1 MARRGAGP
9 SARDPGGGAAVKH
22 VDSRG
27 RPIVAVTGIGLVTP
41 LGFGVAANWAAL
53 LAGTSGIRRI
63 TRFPTDHLRTTIA
76 GTVDLPEEAEGQVL
90 TATPRVA
97 RMAAMAAEEA
107 LSEAGLGGGAFPGPL
122 MLGMP
127 PVELEW
133 PHRFELARRAAPEP
147 ATYKALTLAAT
158 GWPELYETAAFQTV
172 GETLA
177 ARFGTRGSPVAV
189 TTACATG
196 ASAIQLGVEAI
207 QRGETEAALAIGADG
222 TVQPEALIRFS
233 LLSAL
238 STRNDDPTGASRPF
252 EKNRGGFVMS
262 EGAACLVL
270 ESLAHAR
277 ARGARILG
285 VVRGAGEKSDSF
297 HRTRSNPNG
306 SAVIQAMR
314 NAIEDAGLVPGDISY
329 VNAHGTGTPE
339 NDKME
344 NLAMRA
350 VFGEDAP
357 PISSNK
363 SMIGHT
369 LSASGAIEAA
379 FSLLAIRDQM
389 LPPTINH
396 VEPDPAITLDVV
408 PNTCRAAKV
417 EHVLSNSFGF
427 GGQNV
432 CLVLSGEP
440 S

>member
-1 MARRGAGP
+1 MTDTLDHA
-9 SARDPGGGAAVKH
+9 
-22 VDSRG
+22 G
-27 RPIVAVTGIGLVTP
+27 RPIVVVTGIGLVTP
-41 LGFGVAANWAAL
+41 LGFGTEANWAAL
-53 LAGTSGIRRI
+53 LAGRSGIRRI
-63 TRFPTDHLRTTIA
+63 TRFPTAHLRTTIA
-76 GTVDLPEEAEGQVL
+76 GTVDLPGEADGATL
-90 TATPRVA
+90 TSSARVG

-107 LSEAGLGGGAFPGPL
+107 LAQSGLGGAGGFPGPL

-127 PVELEW
+127 PVEVEW
-133 PHRFELARRAAPEP
+133 PHRFELAARVDGAPH
-147 ATYKALTLAAT
+147 YKALTEAAT
-158 GWPELYETAAFQTV
+158 GLDSLYATAAFAGV
-172 GETLA
+172 GEQLA
-177 ARFGTRGSPVAV
+177 RMLGTRGAPIAI

-207 QRGETEAALAIGADG
+207 QRGETEAAVAIGADG

-238 STRNDDPTGASRPF
+238 STRNDDPERAARPF
-252 EKNRGGFVMS
+252 ERTRDGFVMS

-285 VVRGAGEKSDSF
+285 RVRGCGEKSDSF
-297 HRTRSNPNG
+297 HRTRSNPDG
-306 SAVIQAMR
+306 GAIIQAMR
-314 NAIEDAGLVPGDISY
+314 NAIADAGLVPSDISY
-329 VNAHGTGTPE
+329 VNAHGTSTPE

-344 NLAMRA
+344 TLGLRA
-350 VFGEDAP
+350 VFGDAVP

-379 FSLLAIRDQM
+379 FSLLTLRDQM

-396 VEPDPAITLDVV
+396 GEPDPAIGLDVV
-408 PNTCRAAKV
+408 PNFSRVAKV
-417 EHVLSNSFGF
+417 SNVLSNSFGF

-432 CLVLSGEP
+432 CLVLSGET

>member
-1 MARRGAGP
+1 MNTT
-9 SARDPGGGAAVKH
+9 DH
-22 VDSRG
+22 RG

-41 LGFGVAANWAAL
+41 LGFGVEANWAAL
-53 LAGTSGIRRI
+53 LAGKSGIRRI

-76 GTVDLPEEAEGQVL
+76 GTVDLPEEAGGEVL
-90 TATPRVA
+90 TSSDRV
-97 RMAAMAAEEA
+97 RLMAQRAAEEA
-107 LSEAGLGGGAFPGPL
+107 LAQSGLPAPFPGPL

-133 PHRFELARRAAPEP
+133 PGRFRLAAETGEDAPS
-147 ATYKALTLAAT
+147 YKALTEAAA
-158 GWPELYETAAFQTV
+158 GRDDLYLTTAFAGI
-172 GETLA
+172 GEQLA
-177 ARFGTRGSPVAV
+177 ARFGTRGAPIAIS
-189 TTACATG
+189 TACATG

-207 QRGETEAALAIGADG
+207 QRGETEAAIAIGADG

-238 STRNDDPTGASRPF
+238 STRNEDPTGASRPF
-252 EKNRGGFVMS
+252 EKSRGGFVMS

-270 ESLAHAR
+270 ESLAHAM
-277 ARGARILG
+277 ARGATILG
-285 VVRGAGEKSDSF
+285 VLRGCGEKSDSF
-297 HRTRSNPNG
+297 HRTRSNPDG
-306 SAVIQAMR
+306 GAVIRAMR
-314 NAIEDAGLVPGDISY
+314 NAIEDAGLTPADISY

-344 NLAMRA
+344 TFGMRA
-350 VFGEDAP
+350 VFGNDAP

-408 PNTCRAAKV
+408 PNVARPARV
-417 EHVLSNSFGF
+417 VNVLSNSFGF

-432 CLVLSGEP
+432 CLVLSGAP
-440 S
+440 A

>member
-1 MARRGAGP
+1 M
-9 SARDPGGGAAVKH
+9 SDLDH
-22 VDSRG
+22 RG
-27 RPIVAVTGIGLVTP
+27 RPIVAVTGLGLVTP
-41 LGFGVAANWAAL
+41 LGFGVAHNWAAL

-76 GTVDLPEEAEGQVL
+76 GTVDLPEEAGGKPL
-90 TATPRVA
+90 TATPRVM
-97 RMAAMAAEEA
+97 RMAEMVAEEA
-107 LSEAGLGGGAFPGPL
+107 LAEAGFDPGHFPGPL

-133 PHRFELARRAAPEP
+133 PHRFELARRVAPAP
-147 ATYKALTLAAT
+147 ALYPALTQAAT
-158 GWPELYETAAFQTV
+158 GWDDLYRHAAFASV
-172 GETLA
+172 GEHLA
-177 ARFGTRGSPVAV
+177 ARFGTSGAPIAL

-207 QRGETEAALAIGADG
+207 QRGETQAVLAIGADG

-252 EKNRGGFVMS
+252 EKHRGGFVMS

-297 HRTRSNPNG
+297 HRTRSNPDG
-306 SAVIQAMR
+306 SAVIRAMR
-314 NAIEDAGLVPGDISY
+314 NAIEDAGLAPSDISY

-344 NLAMRA
+344 NFAMRA
-350 VFGEDAP
+350 VFGEAAP

-379 FSLLAIRDQM
+379 FSLLAIRDQV

-408 PNTCRAAKV
+408 PNVSREARVT
-417 EHVLSNSFGF
+417 HVLSNSFGF

-432 CLVLSGEP
+432 CLVLSGA
-440 S
+440 SS